1 MYELLKLLLLPERSQ
16 VAFYKTFAL
25 NLIIIRARL
34 FIKYFAFFCPR
45 FFAEKIA
52 KNRLKN
58 APIIGKIDTVLRRNQ
73 IIVFFNTEIFVKT
86 TETYNNLGVRVQ
98 ICKQK

>member
-1 MYELLKLLLLPERSQ
+1 MS
-16 VAFYKTFAL
+16 VGSFF
-25 NLIIIRARL
+25 NI
-34 FIKYFAFFCPR
+34 FAFI

-58 APIIGKIDTVLRRNQ
+58 APIIGKIDTVLRRDQ
-73 IIVFFNTEIFVKT
+73 IIVFLNTEIFVKT

-98 ICKQK
+98 IRKQK